1 MYTNYLRKDLYI
13 ENFFLLKIVEINDQF
28 GSTEQY
34 KIIIL

>member
-13 ENFFLLKIVEINDQF
+13 EKFFLLKIVEINDQF